1 MRKNET
7 ALGFNDRW
15 FVLLGIPLMGFLTP
29 IMYLGV
35 TFTREPRYSWLI
47 FAFSTAIT
55 AIFWLGNRWIIIRM
69 RKKFPQLSQAPKR
82 IFLTCLLMF
91 VYTFTVSNFNG
102 FTPPLWSKI
111 QLPYPDLN
119 VLGIINTLIIAG
131 IYEVIWY
138 QAQLRLS
145 MQGQEDLRNES
156 LQAQIRALKSQVD
169 PHFLFNNLNTLSSV
183 VHTDPD
189 KAEHF
194 IQQLSKLYRHML
206 EVQDTTLVTVK
217 EELGLLDAYVYL
229 LKTRFGDN
237 LRVTIDVPEA
247 YHERKIIPFALQ
259 IVVEN
264 AMKHNVVSAAK
275 PLNVKIEVVQDK
287 IVVTNNLQRKLHAV
301 PSTGKGLENIKSR
314 VRLIREAEEV
324 ESVVTADHF
333 IVLLPIFPAS

>member
-1 MRKNET
+1 MRNTET
-7 ALGFNDRW
+7 ALGFNDKW
-15 FVLLGIPLMGFLTP
+15 FVLLGIPLLGFLTP
-29 IMYLGV
+29 MMYFGV
-35 TFTREPRYSWLI
+35 RFTREPRYSWVIL
-47 FAFSTAIT
+47 AFSVGLTT
-55 AIFWLGNRWIIIRM
+55 IFWLGNRWVIIKM
-69 RKKFPQLSQAPKR
+69 RRKFPLLSQAPKR
-82 IFLTCLLMF
+82 IAYTVLGMF
-91 VYTFTVSNFNG
+91 AYTFAVSNFNG
-102 FTPPLWSKI
+102 FTPPIWSTVP
-111 QLPYPDLN
+111 LPYPDLN
-119 VLGIINTLIIAG
+119 ILGIVNTLIIAG

-138 QAQLRLS
+138 QGQLRLS

-183 VHTDPD
+183 VHSDPD

-206 EVQDTTLVTVK
+206 EVQDTTLITVK

-237 LRVTIDVPEA
+237 LRVTIAVPEA
-247 YHERKIIPFALQ
+247 YHERRIIPFALQ

-301 PSTGKGLENIKSR
+301 PSTGKGLKNINAR
-314 VRLIREAEEV
+314 VRLLHEEEEV
-324 ESVVTADHF
+324 ESVVTADQF

>member
-1 MRKNET
+1 MRNNET
-7 ALGFNDRW
+7 ALGFNDKW
-15 FVLLGIPLMGFLTP
+15 FVLLGIPLLGFLTP
-29 IMYLGV
+29 IMYFGV
-35 TFTREPRYSWLI
+35 RFTREPKYSWLV
-47 FAFSTAIT
+47 FGFSVAIT
-55 AIFWLGNRWIIIRM
+55 ALFWLGNRWIIIRM
-69 RKKFPQLSQAPKR
+69 RRKFPTLAQAPRR
-82 IFLTCLLMF
+82 IAITVLLMF
-91 VYTFTVSNFNG
+91 AFTFAVSNFNG
-102 FTPPLWSKI
+102 FTPPLWSDV

-119 VLGIINTLIIAG
+119 VVGMINTLIIAG

-183 VHTDPD
+183 VHSDPD

-237 LRVTIDVPEA
+237 LRVTINVPEA
-247 YHERKIIPFALQ
+247 HHEKKIIPFALQ

-275 PLNVKIEVVQDK
+275 PLNVKIEVVQER
-287 IVVTNNLQRKLHAV
+287 IVVTNNLQRKPHAV
-301 PSTGKGLENIKSR
+301 PSTGKGLENINAR
-314 VRLIREAEEV
+314 VRLLRDQEV
-324 ESVVTADHF
+324 ESVVTADQF
-333 IVLLPIFPAS
+333 IVLLPLFPAT

>member
-1 MRKNET
+1 MRNNET
-7 ALGFNDRW
+7 ALGFNDKW
-15 FVLLGIPLMGFLTP
+15 FVLLGIPLLGFLTP

-35 TFTREPRYSWLI
+35 RFTREPRYTWLA
-47 FAFSTAIT
+47 FAFSVAIT
-55 AIFWLGNRWIIIRM
+55 ALFWMGNRWIIIQFR
-69 RKKFPQLSQAPKR
+69 RKFPLLSQARKR
-82 IFLTCLLMF
+82 IAFTVLGMF
-91 VYTFTVSNFNG
+91 VFTFAVSNFNG
-102 FTPPLWSKI
+102 VTPPFWSNI

-119 VLGIINTLIIAG
+119 VLSMINTLLIAG

-145 MQGQEDLRNES
+145 MHGQEELRNES

-183 VHTDPD
+183 VHSDPD

-206 EVQDTTLVTVK
+206 EVQETTLISVK
-217 EELGLLDAYVYL
+217 EELGLLEAYVYL

-237 LRVTIDVPEA
+237 LLVTIDVPDA

-264 AMKHNVVSAAK
+264 AMKHNIVSAAK
-275 PLNVKIEVVQDK
+275 PLNVRIEVVQEK
-287 IVVTNNLQRKLHAV
+287 IVVTNNLQRKLHGVA
-301 PSTGKGLENIKSR
+301 STGKGLENINSR
-314 VRLIREAEEV
+314 VRLLRGQEV
-324 ESVVTADHF
+324 EHVITADQF
-333 IVLLPIFPAS
+333 IVLLPIFPSA

>member
-1 MRKNET
+1 MRNNET
-7 ALGFNDRW
+7 ALGFNDKW
-15 FVLLGIPLMGFLTP
+15 FVLLGIPVLGFLTP
-29 IMYLGV
+29 IMYFGV
-35 TFTREPRYSWLI
+35 RFTREPRYTWLA
-47 FAFSTAIT
+47 FAFSVAIT
-55 AIFWLGNRWIIIRM
+55 ALFWLGNRWIIIRTR
-69 RKKFPQLSQAPKR
+69 RKYPLLAQAPKR
-82 IFLTCLLMF
+82 IAIMVLLMF
-91 VYTFTVSNFNG
+91 AFTFAVSNFNG
-102 FTPPLWSKI
+102 ITPPLWSAVL
-111 QLPYPDLN
+111 LPYPDLN
-119 VLGIINTLIIAG
+119 IVGMVNTLIIAG

-156 LQAQIRALKSQVD
+156 LQAQIRALKTQVD

-183 VHTDPD
+183 VHSDPD

-237 LRVTIDVPEA
+237 LRVTIDVPPA
-247 YHERKIIPFALQ
+247 CHDRRIIPFALQ

-264 AMKHNVVSAAK
+264 AMKHNVVSAAR

-287 IVVTNNLQRKLHAV
+287 IVVTNNLQRKMHAV
-301 PSTGKGLENIKSR
+301 PSTGKGLENINSR
-314 VRLIREAEEV
+314 VRLLREQEV

-333 IVLLPIFPAS
+333 IVLLPLFPAT